1 MKTVNGIPILGFGTW
16 PLKGEQCVEAVEHAL
31 RVGYRHIDTADGYEN
46 HRPVARAIEGSG
58 IAREAIFLTTKIRR
72 DDLGRDTVIAVGK
85 RFAAE
90 LRTGYIDLLLIHWP
104 NDAIPM
110 AETFASLQALKEE
123 GVIRHFGVSNFTIG
137 RLERALALTDGIL
150 ANQVEFHPSLYQKDL
165 LDYCRSRD
173 IAVAAYSPTAK
184 GADLE
189 LPVIQDL
196 AGKYARSASQVAL
209 NWLIGKGIV
218 AIPRSASAA
227 HIADNF
233 TALEWALA
241 PEDAAEIDRAHANNR
256 GTRPAFAD
264 FDP

>member
-1 MKTVNGIPILGFGTW
+1 METVNGIPILGFGTW
-16 PLKGEQCVEAVEHAL
+16 PLKGDLCVEAVDVAL

-46 HRPVARAIEGSG
+46 HRSVGRAIRESG
-58 IAREAIFLTTKIRR
+58 IGRGEIFLTTKVRR
-72 DDLGRDTVIAVGK
+72 DDLRRETVVAAGN
-85 RFAAE
+85 RFAEE
-90 LRTGYIDLLLIHWP
+90 LRTDYLDLLLIHWP

-110 AETFASLQALKEE
+110 AETFAGLQALKDA

-150 ANQVEFHPSLYQKDL
+150 ANQVEFHPSLHQKEL

-173 IAVAAYSPTAK
+173 IAVTAYSPTAK
-184 GADLE
+184 GADLA
-189 LPVIQDL
+189 LPIIQEM
-196 AGKYARSASQVAL
+196 AKKYARSASQVAL
-209 NWLIGKGIV
+209 TWLIGKGIV

-233 TALEWALA
+233 AALAWELA
-241 PEDAAEIDRAHANNR
+241 PEDVERIDRAHANNR

-264 FDP
+264 FDT